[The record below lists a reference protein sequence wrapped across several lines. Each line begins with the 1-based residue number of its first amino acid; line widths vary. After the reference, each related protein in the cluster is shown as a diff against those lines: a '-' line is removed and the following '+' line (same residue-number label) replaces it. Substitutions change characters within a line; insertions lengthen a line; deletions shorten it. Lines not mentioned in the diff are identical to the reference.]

1 MTTTIS
7 GTSGVTPPA
16 GLIGPTY
23 QVFTSGT
30 AATYTYTVGAGG
42 TAGSTG
48 GAAGA
53 AGRIIVEEYY

>member
-1 MTTTIS
+1 M
-7 GTSGVTPPA
+7 PA
-16 GLIGPTY
+16 AVVVGGGEYAEVIIASP
-23 QVFTSGT
+23 
-30 AATYTYTVGAGG
+30 AATYTYSVGAGG